1 MSIIKRGAMAL
12 VVIALIAAT
21 VPAVVGS
28 GDFGSETSSSIVKGP
43 QHSSPQGALAVNAV
57 TAQPGVT
64 PEMISGMFQQVGV
77 DAAIHA
83 DGSYEDPRQR
93 VERITAEIN
102 AGLRTEAEVREAISR
117 LTADQVQRS
126 GQLQST
132 EVIVARIRGFFETAG
147 VLIPT
152 PIESEEDRLARI
164 ASQIASGERSFA
176 EVQQTIEGIAA
187 GRVGF
192 NPDAPARFGGTGAG
206 TIGFTID
213 GGTEVS
219 IPITSGINSSPVVIP
234 TTVAPA
240 PTTVTTAAPKVLA
253 VAPSTTTTA
262 SSTTTQPAP
271 TTTTTQ
277 PPATKPVSGG
287 VVVRA
292 GESIQGAV
300 DANPVGTTF
309 VVKAGVHK
317 GQSVKPK
324 AGDTFVGEPGA
335 VLDGGG
341 VTEFAFGGTGADDV
355 TIRGLVIE
363 KYESPLQEGVIRH
376 SGGAEGW
383 VVEDNEVR
391 NNGGVGIFGGADWK
405 ILRNYVHHNGQLG
418 VKVARSGVLVA
429 DNEIAFNNT
438 DNVDYNWEAGGAKF
452 VETTNLVVRNNYV
465 HDNVGPGLWTD
476 RNNIGTVFE
485 GNRVIDNA
493 GPGIKA
499 EKSYRQ
505 VVRNNVV
512 EGNGFGSR
520 SKGWVD
526 GAGILVRIS
535 SDVEVYGNTVRFN
548 NDGIAGIHAVSNHG
562 TPKYGPFQLSGLWV
576 HDNLIAMNVGYTGV
590 VSSAGESSVWGVWN
604 NRFDRNTYQLGSGSE
619 YFAWQGYITT
629 TDWKKAGQDPNGTW
643 K

>member
-1 MSIIKRGAMAL
+1 
-12 VVIALIAAT
+12 VVTIA
-21 VPAVVGS
+21 
-28 GDFGSETSSSIVKGP
+28 
-43 QHSSPQGALAVNAV
+43 
-57 TAQPGVT
+57 
-64 PEMISGMFQQVGV
+64 
-77 DAAIHA
+77 
-83 DGSYEDPRQR
+83 
-93 VERITAEIN
+93 
-102 AGLRTEAEVREAISR
+102 
-117 LTADQVQRS
+117 
-126 GQLQST
+126 
-132 EVIVARIRGFFETAG
+132 VA
-147 VLIPT
+147 
-152 PIESEEDRLARI
+152 
-164 ASQIASGERSFA
+164 
-176 EVQQTIEGIAA
+176 
-187 GRVGF
+187 
-192 NPDAPARFGGTGAG
+192 
-206 TIGFTID
+206 
-213 GGTEVS
+213 
-219 IPITSGINSSPVVIP
+219 
-234 TTVAPA
+234 
-240 PTTVTTAAPKVLA
+240 VLA
-253 VAPSTTTTA
+253 VATFLIAIPELSNQRQSTSEA
-262 SSTTTQPAP
+262 ESLPNP
-271 TTTTTQ
+271 TTETDKRGEWSVDPLAAAERGSADAGV
-277 PPATKPVSGG
+277 PPVMTDDAIDSVPSGG